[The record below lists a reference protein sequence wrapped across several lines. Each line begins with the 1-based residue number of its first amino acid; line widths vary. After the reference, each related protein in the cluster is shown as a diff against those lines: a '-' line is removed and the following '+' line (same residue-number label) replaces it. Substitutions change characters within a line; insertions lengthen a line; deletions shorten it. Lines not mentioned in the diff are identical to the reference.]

1 VVGSGVGFEDHRR
14 IVGFPRWAAL
24 ESRYGG

>member
-1 VVGSGVGFEDHRR
+1 MVGSGVGFEDHKR

-24 ESRYGG
+24 ERRYGG